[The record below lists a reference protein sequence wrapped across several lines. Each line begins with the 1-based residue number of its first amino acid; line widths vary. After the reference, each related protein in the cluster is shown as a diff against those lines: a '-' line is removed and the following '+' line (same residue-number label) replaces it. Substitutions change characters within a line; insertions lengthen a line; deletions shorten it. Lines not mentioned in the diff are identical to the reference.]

1 MALPPTSTVLLA
13 CRRGHASKMG
23 QDAWLSGETEFYVPV
38 RPQMLPKKG
47 VATVAKNQ
55 GPGKYARLQDA

>member
-1 MALPPTSTVLLA
+1 
-13 CRRGHASKMG
+13 MG